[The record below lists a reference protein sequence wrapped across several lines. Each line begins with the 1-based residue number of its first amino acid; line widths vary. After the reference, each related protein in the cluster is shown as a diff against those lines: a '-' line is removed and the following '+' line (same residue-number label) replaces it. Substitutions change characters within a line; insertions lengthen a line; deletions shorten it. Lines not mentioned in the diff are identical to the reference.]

1 MEYKQR
7 KRGLNLKGGKAV
19 FRFLL
24 PYRRSFVLGL
34 ALLFFS
40 SLTTLIV
47 PRLMGQLAGI
57 GLADEGHSSTWELA
71 GMSLDLMD
79 LRTVALMLFVVFAL
93 QGVISFCK
101 VYVFSYV
108 SESMIKDLR
117 VELFDHLIRLPMA
130 FFDEERVGDLN
141 SRISADIATIQET
154 FTTTLGEF
162 IRQIIV
168 ILLGLA
174 FLLYISPDLT
184 LVMLATFPVMV
195 IVAVFFGRFI
205 KNLSKRTQDS
215 VGESNV
221 VVQESLVGVVSVKAF
236 TNEGFESS
244 RYGRA
249 VDVARSLALKSAFWR
264 GLFSAFIIIFLFGSI
279 AIVIGKG
286 AMLLQSGDLE
296 PALFFSFLLYT
307 VMIGASFGGI
317 ASQYTAIQKAV
328 GSVERVFEILDRKE
342 EGGNDHELVQPD
354 FKGDVIFENV
364 RFTYPTRP
372 DIEVLKGVDLHIEK
386 GMQVAIVG
394 RSGGGK
400 STLAALVMRLY
411 EPDSGQILFD
421 GKAGGHWSLSSLR
434 ARMAYVPQEIILFA
448 GSIRENIAY
457 GRPEASEEEI
467 LRAADNAQVME
478 FVDRFEDG
486 LDTLV
491 GDRGVQLSGGQKQRI
506 AIARAWLKDPAL
518 LILDEATSSLDSSSE
533 RLVQKALERL
543 MKGRTSIVI
552 AHRLSTIRKSDRIY
566 VMENGQVIEEG
577 THDDL
582 IAGQGAYH
590 TLQRLQADGELY
602 S

>member
-1 MEYKQR
+1 VEDKQR
-7 KRGLNLKGGKAV
+7 RKGLNLKGGKAV
-19 FRFLL
+19 FRFLI
-24 PYRRSFVLGL
+24 PYRSSFFLGL
-34 ALLFFS
+34 LLLFLS
-40 SLTTLIV
+40 SLTTLVV

-57 GLADEGHSSTWELA
+57 GLADEGSTSTWELA
-71 GMSLDLMD
+71 GMTWDLMD

-101 VYVFSYV
+101 VYVFSFV
-108 SESMIKDLR
+108 SESMIRDLR
-117 VELFDHLIRLPMA
+117 IELFEHLIRLPMA

-168 ILLGLA
+168 ILLGLT

-236 TNEGFESS
+236 TNEDYESS

-317 ASQYTAIQKAV
+317 ASQYAAIQKAV
-328 GSVERVFEILDRKE
+328 GSVERVFEILDSPE
-342 EGGNDHELVQPD
+342 ERGKDDRTDMSD
-354 FKGDVIFENV
+354 FNGDIEFRDV

-372 DIEVLKGVDLHIEK
+372 DVEVLKGVDMHIER
-386 GMQVAIVG
+386 GMQVAVVG

-411 EPDSGQILFD
+411 QPDSGQLLFD
-421 GKAGGHWSLSSLR
+421 GQPGSQWSLSSLR
-434 ARMAYVPQEIILFA
+434 SRMAYVPQEIILFA
-448 GSIRENIAY
+448 GTIRDNIAY
-457 GRPEASEEEI
+457 GKPDADEAEI
-467 LRAADNAQVME
+467 LQAAENAQVME

-518 LILDEATSSLDSSSE
+518 LILDEATSSLDSTSE
-533 RLVQKALERL
+533 NLVQKALDRL

-582 IAGQGAYH
+582 IAEEGAYH
-590 TLQRLQADGELY
+590 TLRQLQADGEVY

>member
-1 MEYKQR
+1 M
-7 KRGLNLKGGKAV
+7 NLKGGKAV
-19 FRFLL
+19 FRFLI
-24 PYRRSFVLGL
+24 PYRSSFFLGL
-34 ALLFFS
+34 LLLFLS
-40 SLTTLIV
+40 SLTTLVV

-57 GLADEGHSSTWELA
+57 GLADEGSTSTWELA
-71 GMSLDLMD
+71 GMTWDLMD

-101 VYVFSYV
+101 VYVFSFV
-108 SESMIKDLR
+108 SESMIRDLR
-117 VELFDHLIRLPMA
+117 IELFEHLIRLPMA

-168 ILLGLA
+168 ILLGLT

-236 TNEGFESS
+236 TNEDYESS

-317 ASQYTAIQKAV
+317 ASQYAAIQKAV
-328 GSVERVFEILDRKE
+328 GSVERVFEILDSPE
-342 EGGNDHELVQPD
+342 ERGKDDRTDMSD
-354 FKGDVIFENV
+354 FNGDIEFRDV

-372 DIEVLKGVDLHIEK
+372 DVEVLKGVDMHIER
-386 GMQVAIVG
+386 GMQVAVVG

-411 EPDSGQILFD
+411 QPDSGQLLFD
-421 GKAGGHWSLSSLR
+421 GQPGSQWSLSSLR
-434 ARMAYVPQEIILFA
+434 SRMAYVPQEIILFA
-448 GSIRENIAY
+448 GTIRDNIAY
-457 GRPEASEEEI
+457 GKPDADEAEI
-467 LRAADNAQVME
+467 LQAAENAQVME

-518 LILDEATSSLDSSSE
+518 LILDEATSSLDSTSE
-533 RLVQKALERL
+533 NLVQKALDRL

-582 IAGQGAYH
+582 IAEEGAYH
-590 TLQRLQADGELY
+590 TLRQLQADGEVY